1 MEAEKSH
8 HLLPASWRPRKTGS
22 KVQEDV
28 SYQAIR
34 QGEPKLPLPFGSVQA
49 LSGLDIAPP
58 QHGGGPSAH
67 SVHQF
72 HANPFQK
79 HRHRARP
86 ELMFNSDIWIPH
98 GPVKLTQK
106 FNRRRYVRERRDKGK
121 L

>member
-49 LSGLDIAPP
+49 LSGLDMPHP
-58 QHGGGPSAH
+58 NKGEG
-67 SVHQF
+67 
-72 HANPFQK
+72 
-79 HRHRARP
+79 HR
-86 ELMFNSDIWIPH
+86 
-98 GPVKLTQK
+98 LTQCTNSMLTPSRNTVTK
-106 FNRRRYVRERRDKGK
+106 HVQNSCSTPTSGYPMGQSS
-121 L
+121 